1 MKRAG
6 SFAIITLS
14 LLLLGCN
21 KNDDT
26 TVGTKDDVIGIWR
39 LREKIENDRLVTL
52 GICDLKEMYV
62 FGKEQYTHET
72 YSQERIKYKA
82 TASKKSA
89 SGIQIFGSDDDYYT
103 EVDNTVNCTSNGV
116 TVGTWTKVGGDKYQ
130 LKGTNTVESKEYIFS
145 FSADKRTLYL
155 EVETYLAGKTYTSY
169 LVYKKQ

>member
-6 SFAIITLS
+6 SFAVITLS
-14 LLLLGCN
+14 LFLLGCN

-26 TVGTKDDVIGIWR
+26 SAGPKEDLVGIWK

-52 GICDLKEMYV
+52 GICELKEMYV

-72 YSQERIKYKA
+72 YSQERVKYKA
-82 TASKKSA
+82 TG
-89 SGIQIFGSDDDYYT
+89 GIQVFGSDDDYYT
-103 EVDNTVNCTSNGV
+103 EIDNTVNCKSNGV

-130 LKGTNTVESKEYIFS
+130 LKGTNTTENKEYTLS
-145 FSADKRTLYL
+145 FSVDKKTLYL
-155 EVETYLAGKTYTSY
+155 EKETYLAGKTYTSY